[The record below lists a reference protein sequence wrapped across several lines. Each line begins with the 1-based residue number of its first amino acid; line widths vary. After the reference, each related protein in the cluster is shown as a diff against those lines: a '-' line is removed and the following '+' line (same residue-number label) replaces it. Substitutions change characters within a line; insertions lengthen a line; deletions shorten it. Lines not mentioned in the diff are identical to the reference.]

1 MSMKIRG
8 ILLAVI
14 LAFVFSATP
23 IMAVDE
29 LETLDATTSM
39 GGFFI
44 ESLTGKSP
52 SALGMVSDGTSIILI
67 GEAVAA
73 GNYTEAAKLTAN
85 ALANKAV
92 SAVPV
97 LGQINTL
104 ASVGQWFGNYMY
116 DVMGNKNFHKM
127 YKALSDYDADTWPKN
142 FNQFTSPN
150 FEIFRAHFEG
160 LATDYASQVLKDAGY
175 KGKITNPQAEK
186 IVFEAF
192 LAKARFEKTCDE
204 LGLEGKER
212 NLDNVKDLL
221 EEQVES
227 QVKNAGKKAVIREE
241 ERQETLNLLKKAEEM
256 EQEMSED
263 LEAELELEM
272 AEIEE
277 AMYEEKLSQE
287 TEEPEPEPVPEP
299 EEIVVAEKPEQAPET
314 EQKEE
319 VKAPLCPVAW
329 SIDPKPYLKDG
340 TAFNITVTNI
350 SNEPVTGFDSSVA
363 PVNTIK
369 SGSVG
374 WGSDPS
380 LSTIASGTSIAFT
393 AIATGDAEGIVISFF
408 GNGKKLGS
416 PVAMCVHEKLINADG
431 SYKGGLSG
439 EGIRGSIKIS
449 ISGTSVTG
457 TFSGSYADRNQ
468 KVRNTASISGT
479 YDPRSGAIAAKWS
492 GRATGKMKYEGET
505 YDVDEP
511 ISGSLNGLY
520 RDGDLAG
527 NWSGG
532 SSYISSNGSWSAK

>member
-1 MSMKIRG
+1 MNMRIKG
-8 ILLAVI
+8 LLLAVI
-14 LAFVFSATP
+14 TAFVFSSAP
-23 IMAVDE
+23 ALAIDE

-52 SALGMVSDGTSIILI
+52 AALGLVSDGTNIILI

-73 GNYTEAAKLTAN
+73 GNYSEAAKLTAS
-85 ALANKAV
+85 ALANKAA

-127 YKALSDYDADTWPKN
+127 YTAFSDYDADTWPKN

-175 KGKITNPQAEK
+175 KGKITDPEAEK

-192 LAKARFEKTCDE
+192 LAKAKFERTCDE

-212 NLDNVKDLL
+212 NLDNVKELL
-221 EEQVES
+221 EEQVEN
-227 QVKNAGKKAVIREE
+227 QVEYAGKKALIREE
-241 ERQETLNLLKKAEEM
+241 ERQETLKLLKKAEEM

-277 AMYEEKLSQE
+277 AMDEEKLPLE
-287 TEEPEPEPVPEP
+287 AEEPDPEPLPEP
-299 EEIVVAEKPEQAPET
+299 EETVIAETPEQKPEPEK
-314 EQKEE
+314 KEE
-319 VKAPLCPVAW
+319 VKAPSCPVAW
-329 SIDPKPYLKDG
+329 AIDPKPYLKDG
-340 TAFNITVTNI
+340 TLFNITVTNI
-350 SNEPVTGFDSSVA
+350 SKKPVTGFDSSVA

-369 SGSVG
+369 SGTVG

-380 LSTIASGTSIAFT
+380 FSTIAPGTSIAFT

-439 EGIRGSIKIS
+439 GGIRGSIKIS

-468 KVRNTASISGT
+468 KVRNTASISGS

-520 RDGDLAG
+520 RDGNLAG
-527 NWSGG
+527 SWSGG
-532 SSYISSNGSWSAK
+532 SRYISSSGSWSAR